1 MEEANPASMLV
12 STSPARVPSRRT
24 AKWPQNEMP
33 AITTTINQIL
43 KGLKASRGPISS
55 LGSTGSSTSEMS
67 RKRRV
72 AWNSVSLRNSIPC
85 WICPFKPIN
94 RAASTAQATASLGL
108 SSTDISPSR

>member
-1 MEEANPASMLV
+1 
-12 STSPARVPSRRT
+12 
-24 AKWPQNEMP
+24 MP
-33 AITTTINQIL
+33 AITTTISQIL

-85 WICPFKPIN
+85 WILPLSPISS
-94 RAASTAQATASLGL
+94 AASTAQATASLGL
-108 SSTDISPSR
+108 SSTDISPNR